1 MGVSEASFGCAPQGG
16 SVIEKVQ
23 EESPPVQSSTGLR
36 TRVAGGVRWKL
47 IGQASAQAT
56 SAGASIILAH
66 LLTPHEFGLAGMA
79 IVFIGFGQTFGD
91 LALSAALVQRHELRE
106 EDRSTAFWTNV
117 AAGSLLMLIG
127 IGISPL
133 VADFFG
139 QPAVAPLFAGASV
152 LFLLWSL
159 SSTQNAL
166 LTREMNF
173 RGLEIRVIVA
183 GFSGAGAAILLG
195 LAGAGAWALV
205 GQGLVQAAA
214 SLVLLW
220 TFSPWRPK
228 FMYSRESLRNLG
240 SYSSKT
246 FGSQILGY
254 FVNNVDNLLVGRV
267 LGSVALGLYSVAY
280 NTMFLPVSRISQP
293 LQQVLFSAF
302 SRIQHEPARLGEA
315 WARGNE
321 VISAVNVPA
330 FLGMAVVAPDF
341 VPVVL
346 GQKWDPSVPVLQ
358 WLSLAG
364 VGTTLQTL
372 NWATCQ
378 AMGRPGV
385 MLRYRMFSAPVTVLG
400 FVIGLHWGVVGVA
413 ASFAIT
419 RFLLAP
425 IQTHITCRTLGVSPR
440 FVRGEALV
448 IGLGVAMAAAVALAR
463 LGLVHIGVPAGA
475 RLAIVVPLG
484 IVVYGGLLLLFA
496 PRVVGEL
503 RMLAH
508 RRAAA

>member
-1 MGVSEASFGCAPQGG
+1 V
-16 SVIEKVQ
+16 
-23 EESPPVQSSTGLR
+23 T
-36 TRVAGGVRWKL
+36 GGVRWKL
-47 IGQASAQAT
+47 VGQASAQAT
-56 SAGASIILAH
+56 SATASIILAH
-66 LLTPHEFGLAGMA
+66 LLTPQEFGLAGMA
-79 IVFIGFGQTFGD
+79 LVFAGIGATFGD
-91 LALSAALVQRHELRE
+91 LALSAALVQRPVLRE

-117 AAGSLLMLIG
+117 AAGSFLMLLG
-127 IGISPL
+127 IGLSPL

-139 QPAVAPLFAGASV
+139 QPAVAPLFAGTSV

-166 LTREMNF
+166 LMREMNF
-173 RGLEIRVIVA
+173 RGLEIRVIGA
-183 GFSGAGAAILLG
+183 AFAGASAGVLLAV
-195 LAGAGAWALV
+195 AGAGAWAIV
-205 GQGLVQAAA
+205 GQVLVQAGT

-228 FMYSRESLRNLG
+228 FMYSRESLRSLG

-246 FGSQILGY
+246 LTSQMLGY
-254 FVNNVDNLLVGRV
+254 FVNNVDNLLVGRF
-267 LGSVALGLYSVAY
+267 LGSVALGIYSVAY
-280 NTMFLPVSRISQP
+280 NTMFLPVSRISTP

-302 SRIQHEPARLGEA
+302 AKIQTEPKRLAEA

-330 FLGMAVVAPDF
+330 FLGMAAISADF

-346 GQKWDPSVPVLQ
+346 GQKWTAAVPVLQ

-372 NWATCQ
+372 NWSTTQ
-378 AMGRPGV
+378 AMGRPDV
-385 MLRYRMFSAPVTVLG
+385 MLRFRMFSTPLTVLG

-419 RFLLAP
+419 RFVIAP
-425 IQTHITCRTLGVSPR
+425 PQTYVTCRTLGCSPT

-448 IGLGVAMAAAVALAR
+448 AGLAVVMAAAVSVAR
-463 LGLVHIGVPAGA
+463 LGLVHVGVPAAA
-475 RLAIVVPLG
+475 RLAVVIPFG
-484 IVVYGGLLLLFA
+484 VGVYGGLLLLFA
-496 PRVVGEL
+496 PRVIGEL

-508 RRAAA
+508 RRA